1 MIANNN
7 KIFFTGGNG
16 FIGKEVIP
24 LLRKDGYKVVAP
36 SSSELNLTDNTS
48 VRKYF
53 DEHGFDYHAIVHAAV
68 IGGRRITEDGLITYL
83 DNMRIFENIFAYYKY
98 VDRFINIDS
107 GASLFDSG
115 QIPLDPSTMELV
127 EGIENQINQVFEN
140 INQILKADG
149 MDFSNV
155 VKLSVLLEDLS
166 NFEKVNE
173 IMANI
178 FSKPYPARAAYEVSK
193 LPKGSSVEIETIAFK
208 E

>member
-1 MIANNN
+1 M
-7 KIFFTGGNG
+7 KIIETDNAPKAIGTYSQAVKVNG
-16 FIGKEVIP
+16 F
-24 LLRKDGYKVVAP
+24 L
-36 SSSELNLTDNTS
+36 
-48 VRKYF
+48 
-53 DEHGFDYHAIVHAAV
+53 
-68 IGGRRITEDGLITYL
+68 
-83 DNMRIFENIFAYYKY
+83 
-98 VDRFINIDS
+98 FI
-107 GASLFDSG
+107 SG

-155 VKLSVLLEDLS
+155 VKLSVLLDDL
-166 NFEKVNE
+166 NHFEKVNE
-173 IMANI
+173 IMADI

>member
-1 MIANNN
+1 M
-7 KIFFTGGNG
+7 KIIKTDNAPKAIGTYSQAVKVNG
-16 FIGKEVIP
+16 F
-24 LLRKDGYKVVAP
+24 L
-36 SSSELNLTDNTS
+36 
-48 VRKYF
+48 
-53 DEHGFDYHAIVHAAV
+53 
-68 IGGRRITEDGLITYL
+68 
-83 DNMRIFENIFAYYKY
+83 
-98 VDRFINIDS
+98 FI
-107 GASLFDSG
+107 SG

-166 NFEKVNE
+166 HFEKVNE

>member
-1 MIANNN
+1 M
-7 KIFFTGGNG
+7 KIIETDNAPKAIGTYSQAVKVNG
-16 FIGKEVIP
+16 F
-24 LLRKDGYKVVAP
+24 L
-36 SSSELNLTDNTS
+36 
-48 VRKYF
+48 
-53 DEHGFDYHAIVHAAV
+53 
-68 IGGRRITEDGLITYL
+68 
-83 DNMRIFENIFAYYKY
+83 
-98 VDRFINIDS
+98 FI
-107 GASLFDSG
+107 SG

-127 EGIENQINQVFEN
+127 EGLENQINQVFEN

-166 NFEKVNE
+166 HFEKVNE
-173 IMANI
+173 IMASI

>member
-1 MIANNN
+1 M
-7 KIFFTGGNG
+7 KIIETENAPKAIGTYSQAVKVNG
-16 FIGKEVIP
+16 F
-24 LLRKDGYKVVAP
+24 L
-36 SSSELNLTDNTS
+36 
-48 VRKYF
+48 
-53 DEHGFDYHAIVHAAV
+53 
-68 IGGRRITEDGLITYL
+68 
-83 DNMRIFENIFAYYKY
+83 
-98 VDRFINIDS
+98 FI
-107 GASLFDSG
+107 SG
-115 QIPLDPSTMELV
+115 QVPLDPSTMELV

-166 NFEKVNE
+166 HFEKVNE
-173 IMANI
+173 IMASI

>member
-1 MIANNN
+1 M
-7 KIFFTGGNG
+7 KIIETDNAPKAIGTYSQGVKVNG
-16 FIGKEVIP
+16 F
-24 LLRKDGYKVVAP
+24 L
-36 SSSELNLTDNTS
+36 
-48 VRKYF
+48 
-53 DEHGFDYHAIVHAAV
+53 
-68 IGGRRITEDGLITYL
+68 
-83 DNMRIFENIFAYYKY
+83 
-98 VDRFINIDS
+98 FI
-107 GASLFDSG
+107 SG

-166 NFEKVNE
+166 HFEKVNQ

>member
-1 MIANNN
+1 M
-7 KIFFTGGNG
+7 KIIETENAPKAIGTYSQAVKVNG
-16 FIGKEVIP
+16 F
-24 LLRKDGYKVVAP
+24 L
-36 SSSELNLTDNTS
+36 
-48 VRKYF
+48 
-53 DEHGFDYHAIVHAAV
+53 
-68 IGGRRITEDGLITYL
+68 
-83 DNMRIFENIFAYYKY
+83 
-98 VDRFINIDS
+98 FI
-107 GASLFDSG
+107 SG

-166 NFEKVNE
+166 HFEKVNE
-173 IMANI
+173 IMDSI

>member
-1 MIANNN
+1 M
-7 KIFFTGGNG
+7 KIIETDNAPKAIGTYSQAVKVNG
-16 FIGKEVIP
+16 F
-24 LLRKDGYKVVAP
+24 L
-36 SSSELNLTDNTS
+36 
-48 VRKYF
+48 
-53 DEHGFDYHAIVHAAV
+53 
-68 IGGRRITEDGLITYL
+68 
-83 DNMRIFENIFAYYKY
+83 
-98 VDRFINIDS
+98 FI
-107 GASLFDSG
+107 SG
-115 QIPLDPSTMELV
+115 QIPLNPSTMELV

-166 NFEKVNE
+166 HFEKVNE
-173 IMANI
+173 IMASI

>member
-1 MIANNN
+1 M
-7 KIFFTGGNG
+7 KIIETDNAPKAIGTYSQAVKVNG
-16 FIGKEVIP
+16 F
-24 LLRKDGYKVVAP
+24 L
-36 SSSELNLTDNTS
+36 
-48 VRKYF
+48 
-53 DEHGFDYHAIVHAAV
+53 
-68 IGGRRITEDGLITYL
+68 
-83 DNMRIFENIFAYYKY
+83 
-98 VDRFINIDS
+98 FI
-107 GASLFDSG
+107 SG

-166 NFEKVNE
+166 HFEKVNE
-173 IMANI
+173 TMSNI

>member
-1 MIANNN
+1 M
-7 KIFFTGGNG
+7 KIIETDNAPKAIGTYSQAVKVNG
-16 FIGKEVIP
+16 F
-24 LLRKDGYKVVAP
+24 L
-36 SSSELNLTDNTS
+36 
-48 VRKYF
+48 
-53 DEHGFDYHAIVHAAV
+53 
-68 IGGRRITEDGLITYL
+68 
-83 DNMRIFENIFAYYKY
+83 
-98 VDRFINIDS
+98 FI
-107 GASLFDSG
+107 SG

-127 EGIENQINQVFEN
+127 EGIVNQINQVFEN

>member
-1 MIANNN
+1 M
-7 KIFFTGGNG
+7 KIIETENAPKAIGTYSQAVKVNG
-16 FIGKEVIP
+16 F
-24 LLRKDGYKVVAP
+24 L
-36 SSSELNLTDNTS
+36 
-48 VRKYF
+48 
-53 DEHGFDYHAIVHAAV
+53 
-68 IGGRRITEDGLITYL
+68 
-83 DNMRIFENIFAYYKY
+83 
-98 VDRFINIDS
+98 FI
-107 GASLFDSG
+107 SG

-166 NFEKVNE
+166 HFEKVNE
-173 IMANI
+173 IMASL

>member
-1 MIANNN
+1 M
-7 KIFFTGGNG
+7 KIIETENAPKAIGTYSQAVKVNG
-16 FIGKEVIP
+16 F
-24 LLRKDGYKVVAP
+24 L
-36 SSSELNLTDNTS
+36 
-48 VRKYF
+48 
-53 DEHGFDYHAIVHAAV
+53 
-68 IGGRRITEDGLITYL
+68 
-83 DNMRIFENIFAYYKY
+83 
-98 VDRFINIDS
+98 FI
-107 GASLFDSG
+107 SG

-166 NFEKVNE
+166 HFEKVNE
-173 IMANI
+173 IMASI

>member
-1 MIANNN
+1 M
-7 KIFFTGGNG
+7 KIIETDNAPKAIGTYSQAVKVNG
-16 FIGKEVIP
+16 F
-24 LLRKDGYKVVAP
+24 L
-36 SSSELNLTDNTS
+36 
-48 VRKYF
+48 
-53 DEHGFDYHAIVHAAV
+53 
-68 IGGRRITEDGLITYL
+68 
-83 DNMRIFENIFAYYKY
+83 
-98 VDRFINIDS
+98 FI
-107 GASLFDSG
+107 SG

-166 NFEKVNE
+166 HFEKVNE
-173 IMANI
+173 IMAGI

>member
-1 MIANNN
+1 M
-7 KIFFTGGNG
+7 KIVETENAPKAIGTYSQAVKVNG
-16 FIGKEVIP
+16 F
-24 LLRKDGYKVVAP
+24 L
-36 SSSELNLTDNTS
+36 
-48 VRKYF
+48 
-53 DEHGFDYHAIVHAAV
+53 
-68 IGGRRITEDGLITYL
+68 
-83 DNMRIFENIFAYYKY
+83 
-98 VDRFINIDS
+98 FI
-107 GASLFDSG
+107 SG

-149 MDFSNV
+149 MDLTNV

-166 NFEKVNE
+166 HFEKVNE
-173 IMANI
+173 IMASI

>member
-1 MIANNN
+1 M
-7 KIFFTGGNG
+7 KIIETDNAPKAIGTYSQAVKLNG
-16 FIGKEVIP
+16 F
-24 LLRKDGYKVVAP
+24 L
-36 SSSELNLTDNTS
+36 
-48 VRKYF
+48 
-53 DEHGFDYHAIVHAAV
+53 
-68 IGGRRITEDGLITYL
+68 
-83 DNMRIFENIFAYYKY
+83 
-98 VDRFINIDS
+98 FI
-107 GASLFDSG
+107 SG

-166 NFEKVNE
+166 HFEKVNE

-178 FSKPYPARAAYEVSK
+178 FSKPYPARDAYEVSK

>member
-1 MIANNN
+1 MLPFQLLKRNLV
-7 KIFFTGGNG
+7 KIVETENAPKAIGTYSQAVKVNG
-16 FIGKEVIP
+16 F
-24 LLRKDGYKVVAP
+24 L
-36 SSSELNLTDNTS
+36 
-48 VRKYF
+48 
-53 DEHGFDYHAIVHAAV
+53 
-68 IGGRRITEDGLITYL
+68 
-83 DNMRIFENIFAYYKY
+83 
-98 VDRFINIDS
+98 FI
-107 GASLFDSG
+107 SG

-166 NFEKVNE
+166 HFEKVNE
-173 IMANI
+173 IMASI

>member
-1 MIANNN
+1 M
-7 KIFFTGGNG
+7 KIIETENAPKAIGTYSQAVKVNG
-16 FIGKEVIP
+16 F
-24 LLRKDGYKVVAP
+24 L
-36 SSSELNLTDNTS
+36 
-48 VRKYF
+48 
-53 DEHGFDYHAIVHAAV
+53 
-68 IGGRRITEDGLITYL
+68 
-83 DNMRIFENIFAYYKY
+83 
-98 VDRFINIDS
+98 FI
-107 GASLFDSG
+107 SG
-115 QIPLDPSTMELV
+115 QIPLDPSKMELV

-166 NFEKVNE
+166 HFEKVNE
-173 IMANI
+173 IMASI

>member
-1 MIANNN
+1 M
-7 KIFFTGGNG
+7 KIIETENAPKAIGTYSQAVKVNG
-16 FIGKEVIP
+16 F
-24 LLRKDGYKVVAP
+24 L
-36 SSSELNLTDNTS
+36 
-48 VRKYF
+48 
-53 DEHGFDYHAIVHAAV
+53 
-68 IGGRRITEDGLITYL
+68 
-83 DNMRIFENIFAYYKY
+83 
-98 VDRFINIDS
+98 FI
-107 GASLFDSG
+107 SG

-166 NFEKVNE
+166 HFEKVNE
-173 IMANI
+173 IMASI

-208 E
+208 K

>member
-1 MIANNN
+1 M
-7 KIFFTGGNG
+7 KIIETENAPKAIGTYSQAVKVNG
-16 FIGKEVIP
+16 F
-24 LLRKDGYKVVAP
+24 L
-36 SSSELNLTDNTS
+36 
-48 VRKYF
+48 
-53 DEHGFDYHAIVHAAV
+53 
-68 IGGRRITEDGLITYL
+68 
-83 DNMRIFENIFAYYKY
+83 
-98 VDRFINIDS
+98 FI
-107 GASLFDSG
+107 SG

-166 NFEKVNE
+166 HFEKVNE
-173 IMANI
+173 IMANT
-178 FSKPYPARAAYEVSK
+178 FLKPYPARAAYEVSK

>member
-1 MIANNN
+1 M
-7 KIFFTGGNG
+7 KIIETENAPKAIGTYSQAEKVNG
-16 FIGKEVIP
+16 F
-24 LLRKDGYKVVAP
+24 L
-36 SSSELNLTDNTS
+36 
-48 VRKYF
+48 
-53 DEHGFDYHAIVHAAV
+53 
-68 IGGRRITEDGLITYL
+68 
-83 DNMRIFENIFAYYKY
+83 
-98 VDRFINIDS
+98 FI
-107 GASLFDSG
+107 SG

-140 INQILKADG
+140 INKILKADG

-155 VKLSVLLEDLS
+155 VKLSVLLKDLS

-173 IMANI
+173 IMASI

>member
-1 MIANNN
+1 M
-7 KIFFTGGNG
+7 KIIETENAPKAIGTYSQAVKVNG
-16 FIGKEVIP
+16 F
-24 LLRKDGYKVVAP
+24 L
-36 SSSELNLTDNTS
+36 
-48 VRKYF
+48 
-53 DEHGFDYHAIVHAAV
+53 
-68 IGGRRITEDGLITYL
+68 
-83 DNMRIFENIFAYYKY
+83 
-98 VDRFINIDS
+98 FI
-107 GASLFDSG
+107 SG

-155 VKLSVLLEDLS
+155 VKLSVLLDDL
-166 NFEKVNE
+166 NHFEKVNE
-173 IMANI
+173 IMVSI